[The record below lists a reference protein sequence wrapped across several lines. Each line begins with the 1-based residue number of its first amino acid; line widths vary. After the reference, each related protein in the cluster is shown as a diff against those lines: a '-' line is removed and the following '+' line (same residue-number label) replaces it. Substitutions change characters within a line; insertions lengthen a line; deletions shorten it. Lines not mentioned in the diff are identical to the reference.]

1 MRVGIP
7 AYRLPRNVLDA
18 DIEAIKKAGVE
29 VKTGVRIESPDSLLA
44 QGYDAVF
51 IAVGAHRGA
60 RMGIDG
66 EGSPGVVDALS
77 FLREVNMGKS
87 PDVAKRVAVVGG
99 GNSAVDAARTALRL
113 GAKDVTIVYRRT
125 RAEMRAYPGEIEE
138 ALREG
143 VHLEFLAAPRRIIAE
158 NGRLRMECLRTL
170 PGKKDAGG
178 LPLPV
183 RGQRIYRGGRDGDR
197 GRRPGAGDSPGVFP
211 PPRREDHPGRPGRR
225 DDGKGRGVCGRR
237 LRHRTPDG
245 HRGDRRRED
254 RPPSRSTGTS
264 GAAV

>member
-1 MRVGIP
+1 M
-7 AYRLPRNVLDA
+7 
-18 DIEAIKKAGVE
+18 
-29 VKTGVRIESPDSLLA
+29 KTGVRIESTDSLLA

-77 FLREVNMGKS
+77 FLREVNLGKS
-87 PDVAKRVAVVGG
+87 PNVAKRVAVVGG

-143 VHLEFLAAPRRIIAE
+143 VRVEFLAVPRRIVAE
-158 NGRLRMECLRTL
+158 NGRLRMECLRTM

-183 RGQRIYRGGRDGDR
+183 AGSEFDRGGTRW
-197 GRRPGAGDSPGVFP
+197 
-211 PPRREDHPGRPGRR
+211 
-225 DDGKGRGVCGRR
+225 
-237 LRHRTPDG
+237 
-245 HRGDRRRED
+245 
-254 RPPSRSTGTS
+254 
-264 GAAV
+264 